1 MDPQGARQA
10 VRRSRKTFHQWSGQ
24 CGCPDAVWAS
34 AKPRASAPRAGY
46 RLGRRLFALAGDAG
60 DQGGGAVRVR
70 IDGSCACR
78 RTAPGRWR
86 LRRDPCRRLVAGA
99 RPRAHILRQ
108 PVLSRECKNGQAGAG
123 DVGELTRRTA
133 DAGPGGWPLREADV
147 GQIEQGLERALRTRP
162 VPASTE
168 ARLRFLL
175 ASHGGSTR
183 QVATVLGV
191 SQRTVQRWVTKKP
204 GTRRPPG
211 PLQVQAIEEAVLARW
226 QPRIRAR
233 RRAQAEAE
241 GFVFHTRARFGFAAP
256 AGSSDD
262 PRVRWITQDLPGEV
276 ARELFA
282 ARDAGAGE
290 QQQTVILARALGHA
304 YFREWGRR
312 AHGLHIAFSDIE
324 FADFS
329 IG

>member
-1 MDPQGARQA
+1 M
-10 VRRSRKTFHQWSGQ
+10 
-24 CGCPDAVWAS
+24 
-34 AKPRASAPRAGY
+34 
-46 RLGRRLFALAGDAG
+46 
-60 DQGGGAVRVR
+60 
-70 IDGSCACR
+70 
-78 RTAPGRWR
+78 
-86 LRRDPCRRLVAGA
+86 
-99 RPRAHILRQ
+99 
-108 PVLSRECKNGQAGAG
+108 
-123 DVGELTRRTA
+123 
-133 DAGPGGWPLREADV
+133 
-147 GQIEQGLERALRTRP
+147 GQIERGLERALRTRP
-162 VPASTE
+162 IPSSTG

-175 ASHGGSTR
+175 ATHRGSTR
-183 QVATVLGV
+183 KVATMLGV
-191 SQRTVQRWVTKKP
+191 SQRTVQRWVTKQP
-204 GTRRPPG
+204 GARRPPG
-211 PLQVQAIEEAVLARW
+211 PMHSRVIEEAVLARW

-290 QQQTVILARALGHA
+290 QQQLVILARALGHA

-312 AHGLHIAFSDIE
+312 AHGLHISFSNVE

>member
-1 MDPQGARQA
+1 MQERPGR
-10 VRRSRKTFHQWSGQ
+10 
-24 CGCPDAVWAS
+24 
-34 AKPRASAPRAGY
+34 
-46 RLGRRLFALAGDAG
+46 GRRRGRSDTT
-60 DQGGGAVRVR
+60 D
-70 IDGSCACR
+70 CR
-78 RTAPGRWR
+78 CRPWR
-86 LRRDPCRRLVAGA
+86 LA
-99 RPRAHILRQ
+99 
-108 PVLSRECKNGQAGAG
+108 
-123 DVGELTRRTA
+123 
-133 DAGPGGWPLREADV
+133 LREADV
-147 GQIEQGLERALRTRP
+147 GQIEKGLERALRTRP

-183 QVATVLGV
+183 RVAAVLGV

-204 GTRRPPG
+204 GARRPPG
-211 PLQVQAIEEAVLARW
+211 PAHVRAIEEAILARW
-226 QPRIRAR
+226 QPRVRAR
-233 RRAQAEAE
+233 RRARAEAE

-290 QQQTVILARALGHA
+290 QQQTAILARALGHA

-312 AHGLHIAFSDIE
+312 AHGLHIAFSDVE